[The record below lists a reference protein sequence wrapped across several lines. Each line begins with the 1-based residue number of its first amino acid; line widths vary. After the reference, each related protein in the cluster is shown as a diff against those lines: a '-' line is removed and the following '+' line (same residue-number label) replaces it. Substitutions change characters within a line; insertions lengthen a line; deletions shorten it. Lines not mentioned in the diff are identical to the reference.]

1 MGKVYDEPGQRWHLP
16 ALPTTLARLLL
27 RSQAS
32 RKEKRPHP
40 ASTPNPPLRL
50 RHLAPIS
57 WGSLDLWIVGYVVTK
72 SISYIL
78 LTFM

>member
-1 MGKVYDEPGQRWHLP
+1 MARVSLPKPGRRKHAGDEIPSHPGRRWHLP

-40 ASTPNPPLRL
+40 TSIPNPPLR
-50 RHLAPIS
+50 AAE
-57 WGSLDLWIVGYVVTK
+57 
-72 SISYIL
+72 
-78 LTFM
+78 